1 MEDGWDKDKNYLNT
15 TRDIKLSNVYNLIT
29 ITDLSGNYS
38 NNTSYQIDSTAK
50 LDADNTSVAGGTAVT
65 FTPSLTSNTEFNDIK
80 STSYSVKNGSNDV
93 SVLTIQLMVI
103 KLLSIQKALIL

>member
-38 NNTSYQIDSTAK
+38 NNTSYQLI
-50 LDADNTSVAGGTAVT
+50 LPLN
-65 FTPSLTSNTEFNDIK
+65 LM
-80 STSYSVKNGSNDV
+80 
-93 SVLTIQLMVI
+93 LTIP
-103 KLLSIQKALIL
+103 ALQVAQQ